1 MASLFKVDIK
11 KLKGVGPKS
20 AECLAVLGVKSIGD
34 LIGFYPRD
42 YEDWSV
48 LDSLEVACG
57 NRGRCI
63 KIKILKEAVEHKTRS
78 GKVLYNVKA
87 TDGEQF
93 LNVVFFNNYFTAKS
107 MKLGCDYIIRGDVK
121 MDDFGYKVVAPKV
134 RNADFSCGIYP
145 IYRQTSGITSNK
157 IGCFV
162 KNALSMLPERV
173 PEVLPESVIF
183 EHGLCSYDFAVKNIH
198 FPKNRSDLKKARERL
213 IFDEF
218 FIYQLGVGLVKSRS
232 RARTDVKVKMDY
244 SEEFLK
250 FLPFELSGAQM
261 RTIRECM
268 EDITDGEYAMNRLL
282 QGDVGSGKTAVAA
295 AISYSV
301 AKSGYQVAIM
311 VPTEILADQ
320 HYKTFCEFFKNTDLN
335 IGLICGSM
343 RSKAKKNL
351 RQEIE
356 CGIIDIV
363 IGTHALISENIIFNN
378 LGLVVTD
385 EQHRFGVGQRSA
397 LVNKGIAPHTLVMS
411 ATPIPRTLA
420 LIVYGDLDIS
430 VLDEPLPGR
439 QKIDTFKIGSNKR
452 HRALKFLKNII
463 SEGGQGYIVCAGIEE
478 NENHIID
485 VNTYYEKVLKDLF
498 GEDRVGIL
506 HGKMRA
512 DEKEFIMNNFALG
525 NLDILVSTTVIE
537 VGVDVPNARMIII
550 ENAER
555 FGISQIHQL
564 RGRVG
569 RSSQKSY
576 CVLISDSESKNANR
590 RFSAM
595 VDSGDGFYLSEE
607 DLKLRGP
614 GDFFGTNQHGVPNIG
629 ISTRY
634 EDIYLIKKAQAA
646 VNKLLIDCFD
656 LDLPK
661 FAFIKR
667 RLNQTFDFDGT
678 NLNKNIV
685 F

>member
-11 KLKGVGPKS
+11 NLKGVGPKS
-20 AECLAVLGVKSIGD
+20 AERLAALGVKSIGD
-34 LIGFYPRD
+34 LINFYPRE

-48 LDSLEVACG
+48 WDSLEVACG
-57 NRGRCI
+57 NRGRCV
-63 KIKILKEAVEHKTRS
+63 KIKILKEAVEYKTRS
-78 GKVLYNVKA
+78 GKALYKVEA

-93 LNVVFFNNYFTAKS
+93 VNIVFFNSYFTAKN

-121 MDDFGYKVVAPKV
+121 IGNFGYEVIAPKV
-134 RNADFSCGIYP
+134 RAADSSCGIYP
-145 IYRQTSGITSNK
+145 IYRQTSGITSSK
-157 IGCFV
+157 IRCFV
-162 KNALSMLPERV
+162 QNALDMLPERV
-173 PEVLPESVIF
+173 PEILPEWVIS
-183 EHGLCSYDFAVKNIH
+183 EHGLCSYDFAIKNIH
-198 FPKNRSDLKKARERL
+198 FPKNHSDLKKARERL

-218 FIYQLGVGLVKSRS
+218 FIYQLGIGLIKSRS
-232 RARTDVKVKMDY
+232 RAQTDVKVKTDY

-250 FLPFELSGAQM
+250 FLPFKLSGAQT
-261 RTIRECM
+261 RSICECM
-268 EDITDGEYAMNRLL
+268 DDITAGKFAMNRLL

-301 AKSGYQVAIM
+301 AKNGYQVAIM

-335 IGLICGSM
+335 IRLICGST
-343 RSKAKKNL
+343 RPKAKRML
-351 RQEIE
+351 QQEIE
-356 CGIIDIV
+356 CGIADIV

-378 LGLVVTD
+378 LGLVITD

-397 LVNKGIAPHTLVMS
+397 LVNKGVAPHTLVMS

-439 QKIDTFKIGSNKR
+439 QKVDTFKIGSNKR
-452 HRALKFLKNII
+452 YRALKFLKNII

-478 NENHIID
+478 NENDIVD

-498 GEDRVGIL
+498 GEDRVGVL

-512 DEKEFIMNNFALG
+512 DEKEFIMNNFASG
-525 NLDILVSTTVIE
+525 KLDILVSTTVIE

-576 CVLISDSESKNANR
+576 CVLVSDSESKSANR

-595 VDSGDGFYLSEE
+595 VASSDGFYLSEE

-634 EDIYLIKKAQAA
+634 EDIYLVKKAQVSAD
-646 VNKLLIDCFD
+646 KFLSGCFD
-656 LDLPK
+656 LDLPE

-667 RLNQTFDFDGT
+667 RVNQSFDLDGA

>member
-11 KLKGVGPKS
+11 NLKGVGPKS
-20 AECLAVLGVKSIGD
+20 AERLAALGVRSIGD
-34 LIGFYPRD
+34 LIGFYPQD

-48 LDSLEVACG
+48 WNSLEVACG
-57 NRGRCI
+57 NRGRCV
-63 KIKILKEAVEHKTRS
+63 KIKILKEAVEYKTRS
-78 GKVLYNVKA
+78 GRALYKVEA
-87 TDGEQF
+87 TDGEN
-93 LNVVFFNNYFTAKS
+93 LVSIVFFNSYFTAKS

-121 MDDFGYKVVAPKV
+121 MGSFGYEVVAPKV
-134 RNADFSCGIYP
+134 KTASYSCGIYP
-145 IYRQTSGITSNK
+145 IYRQISGITSNK
-157 IGCFV
+157 IGCFMQ
-162 KNALSMLPERV
+162 NALSMLPERV
-173 PEVLPESVIF
+173 PEIFPEWVIF
-183 EHGLCSYDFAVKNIH
+183 EHNLCSYDFAVKNIH
-198 FPKNRSDLKKARERL
+198 FPKNHSDLKKARERL
-213 IFDEF
+213 VFDEF

-232 RARTDVKVKMDY
+232 RAQTDVKVEMDY

-250 FLPFELSGAQM
+250 FLPFELSSAQA
-261 RTIRECM
+261 RSIRECM
-268 EDITDGEYAMNRLL
+268 EDITAGEYAMNRLL

-301 AKSGYQVAIM
+301 AKNGYQVAIM

-335 IGLICGSM
+335 IRLICGST
-343 RSKAKKNL
+343 RSKAKRTL
-351 RQEIE
+351 WQEIE
-356 CGIIDIV
+356 CGIADIV
-363 IGTHALISENIIFNN
+363 IGTHALISENIVFNN
-378 LGLVVTD
+378 LGLVITD

-439 QKIDTFKIGSNKR
+439 QKVDTFKIGSNKR
-452 HRALKFLKNII
+452 YRALKFLKNII

-478 NENHIID
+478 NENDIVD

-498 GEDRVGIL
+498 GEDRVGVL

-512 DEKEFIMNNFALG
+512 DEKEFIMNKFASG
-525 NLDILVSTTVIE
+525 ELDILVSTTVIE

-576 CVLISDSESKNANR
+576 CVLISDSESKSANR
-590 RFSAM
+590 RFGAM
-595 VDSGDGFYLSEE
+595 VASSDGFYLSEE

-634 EDIYLIKKAQAA
+634 EDIYLVKKAQVAA
-646 VNKLLIDCFD
+646 SKLLSGCFD
-656 LDLPK
+656 LDLPE

-667 RLNQTFDFDGT
+667 RVNQSFDLDGA